1 MAQKELETQVKLWWC
16 DAGCTAGV
24 QLFVLL
30 DGSRKNQIRHINH
43 SFFLLDPRKNP
54 ITCINR
60 SFYWMRPEKITSIM
74 CINHSFFWMDPGKN
88 PIKCK
93 CKKKT

>member
-43 SFFLLDPRKNP
+43 SFFLLDPRKKSNHV
-54 ITCINR
+54 
-60 SFYWMRPEKITSIM
+60 YKSIVLLDA
-74 CINHSFFWMDPGKN
+74 SRKN
-88 PIKCK
+88 PIDHVYKSFVLLDGSRKKCHQV
-93 CKKKT
+93 